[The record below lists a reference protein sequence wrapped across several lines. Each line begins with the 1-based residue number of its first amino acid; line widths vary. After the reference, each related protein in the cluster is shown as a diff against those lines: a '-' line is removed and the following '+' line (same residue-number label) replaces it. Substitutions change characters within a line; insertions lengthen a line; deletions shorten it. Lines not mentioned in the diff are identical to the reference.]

1 MTETKKKFYALTV
14 EEVEQAMEQ
23 SKGAK
28 DRLEKFYELLDDML
42 WKKNKLRQY
51 KEKNNAV

>member
-1 MTETKKKFYALTV
+1 MTETKKKFYALTT

-23 SKGAK
+23 SKGAQ
-28 DRLEKFYELLDDML
+28 DRLKRFYELLDDML

-51 KEKNNAV
+51 KEENI